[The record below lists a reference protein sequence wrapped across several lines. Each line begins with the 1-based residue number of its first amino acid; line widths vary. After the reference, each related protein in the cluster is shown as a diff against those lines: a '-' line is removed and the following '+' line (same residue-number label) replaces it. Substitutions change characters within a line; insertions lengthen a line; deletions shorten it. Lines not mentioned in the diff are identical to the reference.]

1 MKKEGCAVGRIDE
14 KACAMLGL
22 LTRAALEENDEA
34 QPLTRPQVSR
44 MLACGALSG
53 LVLREV
59 PDVEQ
64 QTLDRARALLSR
76 VRAVYDCLRVY
87 EESGYRLMTPE
98 HPAWP
103 RALYGLGEQ
112 MPLFLFAWGNDALLN
127 GPRLSVAGSRRI
139 LPETRRAA
147 ELTGRQIALE
157 GYVLV
162 SGGASG
168 VDSAA
173 QRAALQAGGGAILV
187 PALPADRM
195 LRDSCVRAAVTE
207 ERVLIL
213 CDALPDEPFS
223 APKALGRNH
232 TIYALGHAAL
242 VVASRRERGGSWN
255 GAADCLRGGYSP
267 VYVWNGKNE
276 DTAGNRGLIGLGAKP
291 YAIAGRETLSE
302 QLGLV

>member
-1 MKKEGCAVGRIDE
+1 MGKIDE
-14 KACAMLGL
+14 TACALLCL
-22 LTRAALEENDEA
+22 LTRAALPEDGP

-44 MLACGALSG
+44 MLAAGAITG
-53 LVLREV
+53 LVLRDV
-59 PDVEQ
+59 PGVKQE
-64 QTLDRARALLSR
+64 TLVRARALLSR

-168 VDSAA
+168 VDSTA

-242 VVASRRERGGSWN
+242 VVASRRERGGSWH

-276 DTAGNRGLIGLGAKP
+276 DTVGNRGLIGLGAKP

>member
-1 MKKEGCAVGRIDE
+1 MGKIDE
-14 KACAMLGL
+14 TACALLCL
-22 LTRAALEENDEA
+22 LTRAALPEDGP

-44 MLACGALSG
+44 MLAAGTITG
-53 LVLREV
+53 LVLRDV
-59 PDVEQ
+59 PGVKQE
-64 QTLDRARALLSR
+64 TLVRARALLSR

-168 VDSAA
+168 VDSTA

-242 VVASRRERGGSWN
+242 VVASRRERGGSWH

>member
-1 MKKEGCAVGRIDE
+1 MGKIDE
-14 KACAMLGL
+14 TACALLCL
-22 LTRAALEENDEA
+22 LTRAALPEDGP

-44 MLACGALSG
+44 MLAAGAITG
-53 LVLREV
+53 LVLRDV
-59 PDVEQ
+59 PGVKQE
-64 QTLDRARALLSR
+64 TLVRARALLSR

>member
-14 KACAMLGL
+14 KACAMLCL

-59 PDVEQ
+59 PDVAQ

-76 VRAVYDCLRVY
+76 VRAVYDCVRVY

-103 RALYGLGEQ
+103 RALYALGEH
-112 MPLFLFAWGNDALLN
+112 MPLFLFAWGSDALL
-127 GPRLSVAGSRRI
+127 GAPALSVAGSRRI
-139 LPETRRAA
+139 LPETKRAA
-147 ELTGRQIALE
+147 ELTGRQIARE
-157 GYVLV
+157 GFVLV
-162 SGGASG
+162 SGGANG

-173 QRAALQAGGGAILV
+173 QRAALQTGGGVILV
-187 PALPADRM
+187 PALPASRM
-195 LRDSCVRAAVTE
+195 LRERAVRAAVSE

-223 APKALGRNH
+223 AQKALARNH
-232 TIYALGHAAL
+232 TIYALGGAAL
-242 VVASRRERGGSWN
+242 VVASREGRGGSWH
-255 GAADCLRGGYSP
+255 GATDCLRGGYAP
-267 VYVWNGKNE
+267 VYVWNGVNE
-276 DTAGNRGLIGLGAKP
+276 DTVGNRALCALGAKP
-291 YAIAGRETLSE
+291 YALAGEPLSA

>member
-1 MKKEGCAVGRIDE
+1 MGKIDE
-14 KACAMLGL
+14 TACALLCL
-22 LTRAALEENDEA
+22 LTRAALPEDGP

-44 MLACGALSG
+44 MLAAGTITG
-53 LVLREV
+53 LVLRDV
-59 PDVEQ
+59 PGVKQE
-64 QTLDRARALLSR
+64 TLVRARALLSR

>member
-1 MKKEGCAVGRIDE
+1 MGKIDE
-14 KACAMLGL
+14 TACALLCL
-22 LTRAALEENDEA
+22 LTRAALPEDGP

-44 MLACGALSG
+44 MLAAGAITG
-53 LVLREV
+53 LVLRDV
-59 PDVEQ
+59 PGVKQE
-64 QTLDRARALLSR
+64 TLVRARALLSR

-173 QRAALQAGGGAILV
+173 QRAALMAGGGAILV
-187 PALPADRM
+187 PALPAARLLQDAV
-195 LRDSCVRAAVTE
+195 VRAAVTE

>member
-1 MKKEGCAVGRIDE
+1 MGKIDE
-14 KACAMLGL
+14 TACALLCL
-22 LTRAALEENDEA
+22 LTRAALPEDGP

-44 MLACGALSG
+44 MLAAGAITG
-53 LVLREV
+53 LVLRDV
-59 PDVEQ
+59 PGVKQE
-64 QTLDRARALLSR
+64 TLVRARALLSR

-267 VYVWNGKNE
+267 VYVWDGENE
-276 DTAGNRGLIGLGAKP
+276 DTTGNRGLIGLGAKP

>member
-1 MKKEGCAVGRIDE
+1 
-14 KACAMLGL
+14 
-22 LTRAALEENDEA
+22 
-34 QPLTRPQVSR
+34 
-44 MLACGALSG
+44 MLAAGAITG
-53 LVLREV
+53 LVLRDV
-59 PDVEQ
+59 PGVKQE
-64 QTLDRARALLSR
+64 TLVRARALLSR

>member
-1 MKKEGCAVGRIDE
+1 MGKIDE
-14 KACAMLGL
+14 TACALLCL
-22 LTRAALEENDEA
+22 LTRAALPEDGP

-44 MLACGALSG
+44 MLAAGTITG
-53 LVLREV
+53 LVLRDV
-59 PDVEQ
+59 PGVKQE
-64 QTLDRARALLSR
+64 TLVRARALLSR

-139 LPETRRAA
+139 LPESRRAA

-173 QRAALQAGGGAILV
+173 QRAALQAGGGVILV
-187 PALPADRM
+187 PALPAERM